1 MIEDTDFTFAMLDSV
16 GRVYQ
21 VDDSV
26 AVCAA
31 EHFLRPTRFA
41 SGDDQGDLCAGGSL
55 WLGVSYRLMGCD
67 HMNPL
72 MLPSAC
78 LTRCA
83 EFNDAVLGILL
94 YRYSSFREGNV

>member
-1 MIEDTDFTFAMLDSV
+1 MVCAMKVLRVFAMLDSV

-55 WLGVSYRLMGCD
+55 RR
-67 HMNPL
+67 
-72 MLPSAC
+72 A
-78 LTRCA
+78 
-83 EFNDAVLGILL
+83 
-94 YRYSSFREGNV
+94 